1 LTKKC
6 IRKKVL
12 KKNKIIFSWI
22 NKVKINMF
30 LAKKD
35 PHSMKIFEKIIEKK
49 RETEKK
55 NKINN

>member
-1 LTKKC
+1 
-6 IRKKVL
+6 
-12 KKNKIIFSWI
+12 
-22 NKVKINMF
+22 MF